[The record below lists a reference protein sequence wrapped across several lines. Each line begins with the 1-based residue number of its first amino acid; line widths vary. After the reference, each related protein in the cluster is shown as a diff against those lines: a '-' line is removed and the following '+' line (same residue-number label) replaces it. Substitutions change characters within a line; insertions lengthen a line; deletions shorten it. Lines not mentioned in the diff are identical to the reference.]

1 MAYAEVRALV
11 RDRPT
16 RALSEADP
24 DTRDGPGEQRRAERL
39 RHQQGGRQDR
49 DGDGDERQPQRRR
62 RLVARQYPVANPSM
76 APRAAGVPR
85 RRRIVPAGMIMLKPT
100 NASSVPTVATG
111 HQDPCPPVAPGRPPR
126 LAPAAS
132 AIADG
137 HAASRPC
144 REGRD
149 ER

>member
-100 NASSVPTVATG
+100 KASSVPTVATG
-111 HQDPCPPVAPGRPPR
+111 HQDPCPPVSTRAAAPPGTSSVRHSGRSCCVSS
-126 LAPAAS
+126 LS
-132 AIADG
+132 G
-137 HAASRPC
+137 
-144 REGRD
+144 GGD